1 MGQNRRMRV
10 LHVITALG
18 VGGAEHMLLK
28 LLGAPALAGV
38 EQRVLS
44 LLPGGALAQR
54 MRDTG
59 AVVEELDLMGGVPV
73 LGGAWGLVARARRQ
87 QPDLFQGWLYHGNLG
102 ALLAARTVGRRV
114 PLLWGVRQSLPSLQ
128 GENAFARTGIY
139 LNRLMSGAPDRL
151 LFNSRL
157 SVEHH
162 SRFGFNMRRALI
174 IPNGFDSDR
183 LAPDPEARRRL
194 RAAWGVG
201 DREGEVVYGLLARHH
216 PVKDHAGFLRAARQV
231 LDARPLSRFVLA
243 GTGIHAD
250 NPVLARQVAEAGL
263 QGALHLLGE
272 RADVPAVL
280 SALDVYVSSSRA
292 EAFSNAVGEAMS
304 CGLPCVVTDVGDSA
318 DLVGATGLVVPAGEP
333 DALASAMQATADWG
347 AAQRQA
353 CGTRARERIRSR
365 YSLDAVAGRYA
376 ALYAELLARRAAS
389 PQEV

>member
-1 MGQNRRMRV
+1 
-10 LHVITALG
+10 
-18 VGGAEHMLLK
+18 
-28 LLGAPALAGV
+28 
-38 EQRVLS
+38 
-44 LLPGGALAQR
+44 
-54 MRDTG
+54 
-59 AVVEELDLMGGVPV
+59 EELDLMGGLPV
-73 LGGAWGLVARARRQ
+73 LGGSWGLVARARRQ
-87 QPDLFQGWLYHGNLG
+87 QPDLVQGWLYHGNLG

-128 GENAFARTGIY
+128 GENAFARTAIY
-139 LNRLMSGAPDRL
+139 LNRLLSGAPDRL

-162 SRFGFNMRRALI
+162 SRFGFNMRRSLI

-333 DALASAMQATADWG
+333 DALAAAMQAAADWG